1 MATRRGLPPEIQ
13 DLDDYTESK
22 NILVY
27 GGPGSGKTRMGGQLP
42 NCLLI
47 AGENGAIAAK
57 RGGSKAKIW
66 KMNHWNDILAA
77 YKWLQD
83 NPGVFDWVLFD
94 SITNVQN
101 RCIRAIM
108 ETVVKQNKSRDP
120 HIPAQGD
127 HFKWQLVMK
136 EMINDWCELP
146 INVFWT
152 AQEMV
157 RENPDGDDIIL
168 PLIEGKDYQIAAWVC
183 AQMHV
188 VANLQLRKVR
198 DEKTKRVKV
207 VRRLIVNESP
217 PYYAKDRYDCLGRY
231 IDDPDINAIIRKIDD
246 SETGR
251 PARRT
256 APRKAATRKTTTTR
270 RRTSA

>member
-1 MATRRGLPPEIQ
+1 MVTRLPPEIQ
-13 DLDDYTESK
+13 DLEDFTESK

-66 KMNHWNDILAA
+66 KMHHWNDILKAFDWIQ
-77 YKWLQD
+77 KHPD
-83 NPGVFDWVLFD
+83 VFEWVLFD
-94 SITNVQN
+94 SLTNVQN

-108 ETVVKQNKSRDP
+108 ENVVAHNKTRDP

-136 EMINDWCELP
+136 EMVTDWCELP
-146 INVFWT
+146 VNVFWT

-157 RENPDGDDIIL
+157 RENPEGEDIIL

-183 AQMHV
+183 AQMHL
-188 VANLQLRKVR
+188 VANLQVRKV
-198 DEKTKRVKV
+198 KAPSGKGVQIM
-207 VRRLIVNESP
+207 RRLLVNESP
-217 PYYAKDRYDCLGRY
+217 PYYAKDRYDVLGRY
-231 IDDPDINAIIRKIDD
+231 IDNPDINEIIKTIDD
-246 SETGR
+246 SFTGK
-251 PARRT
+251 PAARRT
-256 APRKAATRKTTTTR
+256 AARRTAAKKAATTR
-270 RRTSA
+270 RRTA